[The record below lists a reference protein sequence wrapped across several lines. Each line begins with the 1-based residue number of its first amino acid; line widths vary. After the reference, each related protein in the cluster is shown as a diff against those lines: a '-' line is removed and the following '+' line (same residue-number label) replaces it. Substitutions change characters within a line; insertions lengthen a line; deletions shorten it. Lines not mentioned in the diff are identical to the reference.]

1 MTTVLP
7 FRPDEK
13 AVLEPDLLGL
23 GMLDETEAG
32 AGTGAGAG
40 TETETGAGAG

>member
-1 MTTVLP
+1 MTSVLP

-23 GMLDETEAG
+23 GMLDSPDREPTLAPPLYI
-32 AGTGAGAG
+32 
-40 TETETGAGAG
+40 